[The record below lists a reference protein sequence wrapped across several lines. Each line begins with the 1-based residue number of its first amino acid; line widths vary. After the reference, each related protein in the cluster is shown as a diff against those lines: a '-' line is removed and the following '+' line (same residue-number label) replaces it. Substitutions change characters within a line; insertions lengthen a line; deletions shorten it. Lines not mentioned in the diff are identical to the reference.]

1 MRKIILTF
9 IGVALIAGFASP
21 AAFAKE
27 HHRVHTARQY
37 TYQRFRNANAYA
49 RPYATPDAA
58 PSGYSGGMGGWGSM
72 TGFN

>member
-9 IGVALIAGFASP
+9 IGATLIAGSASP

-37 TYQRFRNANAYA
+37 TSERFRNANAYA
-49 RPYATPDAA
+49 RPYAAPDAA
-58 PSGYSGGMGGWGSM
+58 TSGYSGGMDGWGSM